1 MTGEEEFIH
10 KIFPYLPE
18 HNDDLVTYSISDE
31 ELKAM
36 GRFGSYRN
44 ETYVNRRKARRE
56 HYIEDEA
63 NTLTEDFDSAD
74 IDRGNF

>member
-18 HNDDLVTYSISDE
+18 HNDDLMTYSISDE

-36 GRFGSYRN
+36 GRFGSYGN
-44 ETYVNRRKARRE
+44 ETYFNSRKAKRE
-56 HYIEDEA
+56 HYLLDQT
-63 NTLTEDFDSAD
+63 NTLSEDFDSAD